1 MKLNLNHFTMMSI
14 IILFCSCASTT
25 QFTKFAGTEKLEST
39 SEARIYVLRPSYFG
53 SAVKM
58 KVFCN
63 DKLIG
68 RTGPASF
75 LSWEVKEGEYIIKS
89 SAENKDH
96 LTVNAEGGKT
106 YYIKQIPKIGWV
118 LVRVSLKSLDEHQGE
133 LILGKLK
140 NPKLGYGK

>member
-1 MKLNLNHFTMMSI
+1 
-14 IILFCSCASTT
+14 
-25 QFTKFAGTEKLEST
+25 
-39 SEARIYVLRPSYFG
+39 
-53 SAVKM
+53 M

-68 RTGPASF
+68 RTGLASF

-89 SAENKDH
+89 NAENKDH

-106 YYIKQIPKIGWV
+106 YHNKQIPKIGWV
-118 LVRVSLKSLDEHQGE
+118 LVRVSLKSLDEDQGE

-140 NPKLGYGK
+140 KPRLGYTE

>member
-1 MKLNLNHFTMMSI
+1 MGIST
-14 IILFCSCASTT
+14 LFCSCASTT

-39 SEARIYVLRPSYFG
+39 SQARIYVLRPSYFG

-75 LSWEVKEGEYIIKS
+75 LSWEVKEGDYIIKS
-89 SAENKDH
+89 NAENKDH

-106 YYIKQIPKIGWV
+106 YCVKQIPKIGWV
-118 LVRVSLKSLDEHQGE
+118 LVRVSLKSLDEDQGE

-140 NPKLGYGK
+140 KPRLGYTE

>member
-1 MKLNLNHFTMMSI
+1 
-14 IILFCSCASTT
+14 
-25 QFTKFAGTEKLEST
+25 
-39 SEARIYVLRPSYFG
+39 
-53 SAVKM
+53 M

-96 LTVNAEGGKT
+96 LTVNFEGGKT
-106 YYIKQIPKIGWV
+106 YY
-118 LVRVSLKSLDEHQGE
+118 
-133 LILGKLK
+133 K
-140 NPKLGYGK
+140 NKFQK